1 MKIKGLKTDE
11 EFKSTL
17 RQVLDELEST
27 IINELDTKQG
37 KILTY
42 WLNDWNE
49 LFLKKEKQ
57 FNPKELL
64 KYKRGNIVKAHLGY
78 NIGSEQGGLHY
89 GIVMDINNSKTS
101 NILTIIPLRSLEE
114 NESEE
119 SIDKRFE
126 VFLGKALLTDK
137 IKYTEGKIRD
147 INRKLEGMKKG
158 TSEYNKT
165 IRQKNNNI
173 RELKNL
179 NKGSVAIVSQI
190 RTISKMRVYE
200 PLQSYHSLSKFVLDD
215 DNMKEIEKLIS
226 KLYIKSVDQIES

>member
-17 RQVLDELEST
+17 RQVLYELEST

>member
-1 MKIKGLKTDE
+1 MKINGLKTDE

-37 KILTY
+37 RILTY

-57 FNPKELL
+57 FDPKELL

-137 IKYTEGKIRD
+137 IKYTEGKIKD
-147 INRKLEGMKKG
+147 IDRKLEGMKKG

>member
-226 KLYIKSVDQIES
+226 KLYIKSVDQIEG

>member
-190 RTISKMRVYE
+190 RTISKMRIYE